1 MSRPFFIMRGE
12 FMEKIIKIGKQ
23 EVKLSNNVAWL
34 MEYKD
39 QFGKDAT
46 QELIPLVASLIEAL
60 GSGLTSY
67 QNGQINLESLSESIE
82 GRAFELLLPIYQSD
96 LSTTLINVTWAMA
109 KAADETIDPPKK
121 WVRQFDS
128 FPFDVVGPEIWELA
142 VKGFVSSKNLKRLR
156 TLLGTAKGTVL
167 SLKENQPS
175 RSTTSSS
182 QEQSE
187 D

>member
-1 MSRPFFIMRGE
+1 
-12 FMEKIIKIGKQ
+12 MEKIIKIGKQ

-46 QELIPLVASLIEAL
+46 QELIPLIATLVETI
-60 GSGLTSY
+60 GSGLASY
-67 QNGQINLESLSESIE
+67 KDGAINLESLSESIE
-82 GRAFELLLPIYQSD
+82 GRAFELMLPLYQSE
-96 LSTTLINVTWAMA
+96 LSTTLINITWAMA

-128 FPFDVVGPEIWELA
+128 FPLDVVGPEVWELA

-156 TLLGTAKGTVL
+156 ILLGNAKSVVRN
-167 SLKENQPS
+167 LKENQPS
-175 RSTTSSS
+175 LSTQSSS
-182 QEQSE
+182 LEQNE
-187 D
+187 G